1 MLLPAPCEDAVEGG
15 AKSHIKDI
23 CAYGRGCTGGY
34 AGSRGSR
41 TALQPL
47 SKQIFKS
54 ASDVDV
60 GGFCVG
66 SVLGVVC
73 FVEAGELQ
81 RVASVAACGQCVF
94 HFSPDCN
101 AKLGIMV

>member
-1 MLLPAPCEDAVEGG
+1 MKKISALLLVLTVVLGMAACGG
-15 AKSHIKDI
+15 
-23 CAYGRGCTGGY
+23 
-34 AGSRGSR
+34 
-41 TALQPL
+41 
-47 SKQIFKS
+47 KS

-81 RVASVAACGQCVF
+81 RVASVSACGKCVF